1 MMLQVDLGAGD
12 AAWPP
17 PESCLYPALLDLPTA
32 PVLAYVPAAVVAEKL
47 EAIVVLGQRNSRIK
61 DFFDVHYLCGHRG
74 FEGPTL
80 AEAVR
85 RTFAK
90 RGTPVPEGEPVGL
103 TTAYW
108 EDPARLPQVR
118 AFIRRAGILMDPDH
132 AREILPILRTFL
144 LPILEEVR
152 RGTQELDLWPPGG
165 PWR

>member
-1 MMLQVDLGAGD
+1 MMLQVDLGVGD

-17 PESCLYPALLDLPTA
+17 PESRLYPALLDLPTA

-80 AEAVR
+80 AEAIR

-90 RGTPVPEGEPVGL
+90 RGTPVP
-103 TTAYW
+103 
-108 EDPARLPQVR
+108 
-118 AFIRRAGILMDPDH
+118 
-132 AREILPILRTFL
+132 
-144 LPILEEVR
+144 R
-152 RGTQELDLWPPGG
+152 RGTGRADRQPTGRIRPEWSRSALSLAARGS
-165 PWR
+165 R